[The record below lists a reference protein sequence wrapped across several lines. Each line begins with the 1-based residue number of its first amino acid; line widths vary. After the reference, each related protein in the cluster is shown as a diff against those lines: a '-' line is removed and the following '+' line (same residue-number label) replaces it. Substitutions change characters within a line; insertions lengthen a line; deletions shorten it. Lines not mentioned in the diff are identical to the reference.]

1 MVRYGSAVGP
11 IRRQAG
17 SGRRG
22 GGGRFEEKPGAM
34 ETQKHQQKFLT
45 LECEGRS
52 GISSTRPPLHERTLG
67 YFLHLILLGPGGLLL
82 VSVLAAL
89 FNVTFQGKESKEQL
103 GVKELTS
110 GPAGLWREGTGKEWP
125 GLGDSMRGPW
135 TERRSWPCP
144 ACVRCGQLCSR
155 CSPVEPRATGCEYGR
170 CGGVKGR
177 WPKESSM
184 PGNFPTEARGGGAGA
199 LESMT

>member
-17 SGRRG
+17 SGR

-67 YFLHLILLGPGGLLL
+67 YFLYLILLGPGGLLL